1 VTIEQTIASAFQMDE
16 ETWARHANPWSV
28 WTRNTVLP
36 ILILAFWSR
45 AWLGLWSLVLIAV
58 AVLWTWINPRFFP
71 RPESTEN
78 WASKA
83 VLGERF
89 WLNRKAVPV
98 PERHRRAPKI
108 LSACSGAGMLC
119 VIWGVYALEVW
130 PTLFGA
136 AVVYLSKLWFLDRMV
151 WLYEDMNDR
160 YVRPPSTP
168 SQ

>member
-1 VTIEQTIASAFQMDE
+1 MDE
-16 ETWARHANPWSV
+16 DTWARHANPWSV

-45 AWLGLWSLVLIAV
+45 AWLGLWSLVLIAG

-83 VLGERF
+83 VLGERI
-89 WLNRKAVPV
+89 WLNRKAMPV

-108 LSACSGAGMLC
+108 LSACSGAGMLS

-136 AVVYLSKLWFLDRMV
+136 AVVYMSKLWFLDRMV

-160 YVRPPSTP
+160 YVRPPRTRP
-168 SQ
+168 SSD